1 MRTERLNRGLLWGAG
16 IAAVVLVALTL
27 GAFLTGDDSDGEKD
41 KESKGGGKS
50 PSASASPDPTY
61 TTPEDWTE
69 PKRWVTLPP
78 GKEKDSRGNPVK
90 FPHTTEGALAVI
102 LEATSASVE
111 GERSLADEQLDHY
124 RSYQKQDEQT
134 PANASKLKESA
145 AEMDT
150 KMRASLDLADGEP
163 LPSGVWMR
171 SHPVGFKVI
180 SESKSEVVVWV
191 TSRATR
197 KGGETEKEESSR
209 TRVLSAAE
217 WEDGDWKMS
226 VAATA
231 RALKNDPVKPE
242 IAAPGDALFNK
253 EGWTAIREAS

>member
-27 GAFLTGDDSDGEKD
+27 GAFLTGDDGGGEKD

-69 PKRWVTLPP
+69 PKRWITLPP

-111 GERSLADEQLDHY
+111 GERSLADEQLDDF
-124 RSYQKQDEQT
+124 RSYEVRDEQT
-134 PANASKLKESA
+134 PANLRKVKEHA
-145 AEMDT
+145 AQTDQ

-163 LPSGVWMR
+163 LPSGVWFR
-171 SHPVGFKVI
+171 SHPVGFKVV

-191 TSRATR
+191 TSRVTR
-197 KGGETEKEESSR
+197 KGGETEEEQSSR
-209 TRVLSAAE
+209 ARALSAVE
-217 WEDGDWKMS
+217 WEDGDWKVS
-226 VAATA
+226 AAA
-231 RALKNDPVKPE
+231 INRAAQDDPAKPE
-242 IAAPGDALFNK
+242 IAAPGDALFNE